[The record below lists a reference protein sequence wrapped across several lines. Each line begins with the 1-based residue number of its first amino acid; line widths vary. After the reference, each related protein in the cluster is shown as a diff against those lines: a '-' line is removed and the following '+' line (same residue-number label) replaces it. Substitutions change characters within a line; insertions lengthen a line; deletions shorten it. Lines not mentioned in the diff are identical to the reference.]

1 MEHSENSREN
11 QAAEKLSVAR
21 RKKYRRR
28 KLMRVLRPVLIYG
41 ISIAVCFF
49 IARAAI
55 DYALDE
61 YVRPVDSSDATPITV
76 TIEKGS
82 GASTIAKLLYEA
94 GGEGNVGLIK
104 SKAAFK
110 IYVDFTGKSSTLKAG
125 TYVLSRNMDIAQMV
139 DIICMGNPARQT
151 VKFTI
156 PEGMEIADIA
166 ERLVEL
172 NILQSKTEFLSLCE
186 TGEAFSEYSFINAI
200 LQSDTAEDRKY
211 ALEGYLF
218 PDTYEVYT
226 DASAKS
232 IIAKMLIRFNEVFN
246 DEYMARAQELNLSV
260 DEVVALASIIEREAG
275 VLSDFD
281 KVSAV
286 FHNRLEEGMRLQ
298 SDAPLKYIHNTE
310 NVMDF
315 TSEQM
320 EVDSPYN
327 TYKVDGI
334 PIGAICNPG
343 NNAIRAALYP
353 SEEYMEDGYLYF
365 VLKPREKEED
375 PPMLAFSKDY
385 DDFLEDKEAYQESR

>member
-1 MEHSENSREN
+1 MENTENSREN
-11 QAAEKLSVAR
+11 QAAEKLSAAR
-21 RKKYRRR
+21 QKKYRRR

-41 ISIAVCFF
+41 ISIAICFF

-139 DIICMGNPARQT
+139 DIICTGNPARQT

-166 ERLVEL
+166 DRLVEL
-172 NILQSKTEFLSLCE
+172 GVLESKDEFLSLCE
-186 TGEAFSEYSFINAI
+186 TGESFAEYSFINAI
-200 LQSDTAEDRKY
+200 LQSEDAGDRRY

-218 PDTYEVYT
+218 PDTYEVYVG
-226 DASAKS
+226 ASAKS
-232 IIAKMLIRFNEVFN
+232 IIAKMLIRFNDVFN
-246 DEYMARAQELNLSV
+246 DEYMARAQELNMSV
-260 DEVVALASIIEREAG
+260 DDVVTLASIIEREAKTA
-275 VLSDFD
+275 DFA

-286 FHNRLEEGMRLQ
+286 FHNRMNQGMRLQ
-298 SDAPLKYIHNTE
+298 SDAPLKYIFNTE
-310 NVMDF
+310 NVLDF

-320 EVDSPYN
+320 AVDSPYN
-327 TYKVDGI
+327 TYNVDGLPVGSI
-334 PIGAICNPG
+334 DNPG
-343 NNAIRAALYP
+343 NNAIYAALYP
-353 SEEYMEDGYLYF
+353 DEEYMEDGYLYF
-365 VLKPREKEED
+365 VLKSRDSTE
-375 PPMLAFSKDY
+375 LVFSKDY
-385 DDFLEDKEAYQESR
+385 DDFLKDKEAYQNS

>member
-11 QAAEKLSVAR
+11 RAAEKLTAAR

-28 KLMRVLRPVLIYG
+28 KVMRVLRPVLIYG
-41 ISIAVCFF
+41 ISIALCFV
-49 IARAAI
+49 IAKVAI
-55 DYALDE
+55 NYALDE

-110 IYVDFTGKSSTLKAG
+110 IYVDFTGKSSILKSG

-139 DIICMGNPARQT
+139 DIICTGNPARKT

-156 PEGMEIADIA
+156 PEGMEVADIA
-166 ERLVEL
+166 TRLVEL
-172 NILQSKTEFLSLCE
+172 GILKDRTEFLSLCE
-186 TGEAFSEYSFINAI
+186 TGEAFSEYSFVNAI
-200 LQSDTAEDRKY
+200 LQSDDASDRRY

-218 PDTYEVYT
+218 PDTYEVYA

-232 IIAKMLIRFNEVFN
+232 IITKMLIRFNEVFN
-246 DEYMARAQELNLSV
+246 DEYMARAQELNMSV
-260 DEVVALASIIEREAG
+260 DEVVAFASIIEREAKTA
-275 VLSDFD
+275 DFA

-286 FHNRLEEGMRLQ
+286 FHNRMNEGMRLQ
-298 SDAPLKYIHNTE
+298 SDAPLKYIFNTE
-310 NVMDF
+310 NVLDF

-320 EVDSPYN
+320 EVNSPYN
-327 TYKVDGI
+327 TYKVDGL
-334 PIGAICNPG
+334 PVGAIDNPG
-343 NNAIRAALYP
+343 NNAIYAALYP
-353 SEEYMEDGYLYF
+353 DEEFMEDGYLYF
-365 VLKPREKEED
+365 VLKSRDSTE
-375 PPMLAFSKDY
+375 LVFSKDY
-385 DDFLEDKEAYQESR
+385 DDFLEDKEAYQNS